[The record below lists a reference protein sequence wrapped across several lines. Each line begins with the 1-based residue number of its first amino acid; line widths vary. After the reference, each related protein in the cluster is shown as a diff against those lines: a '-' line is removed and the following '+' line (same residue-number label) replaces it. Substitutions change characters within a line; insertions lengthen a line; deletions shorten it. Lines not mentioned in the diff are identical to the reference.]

1 MVKIAFMLSLLVL
14 INASTLSLT
23 PADVSTFLSGFFT
36 GLQTDPSVQSTC
48 ATDFVGINS
57 DTSKLVADI
66 LLLLNNQKIPLTTI
80 VNDFQELVQGVA
92 PLSADCKFPQLVLA
106 LTKVLGP
113 NGYSIVMR
121 NYFKNMQVVSN
132 DLAHLQSCGTDYES
146 CGLYAGE
153 LFRYLVGFSL
163 GDHVVMI
170 TEEAVVGLKSSNY
183 EDLLTGLLR
192 GLQTDP
198 STDSQCVSDFLGLEG
213 NLNKIVEDIQELVGG
228 NTSALFKLIND
239 IKSLQVP
246 NMIEECNIVGLAD
259 QIEVLAGPNGFMTLW
274 VNYSK
279 NEAKITEDLEVIKTC
294 ENDYLTCGESLGN
307 MFQLLVGWSI

>member
-1 MVKIAFMLSLLVL
+1 
-14 INASTLSLT
+14 
-23 PADVSTFLSGFFT
+23 
-36 GLQTDPSVQSTC
+36 
-48 ATDFVGINS
+48 
-57 DTSKLVADI
+57 
-66 LLLLNNQKIPLTTI
+66 
-80 VNDFQELVQGVA
+80 
-92 PLSADCKFPQLVLA
+92 
-106 LTKVLGP
+106 
-113 NGYSIVMR
+113 
-121 NYFKNMQVVSN
+121 
-132 DLAHLQSCGTDYES
+132 
-146 CGLYAGE
+146 
-153 LFRYLVGFSL
+153 
-163 GDHVVMI
+163 
-170 TEEAVVGLKSSNY
+170 
-183 EDLLTGLLR
+183 LR